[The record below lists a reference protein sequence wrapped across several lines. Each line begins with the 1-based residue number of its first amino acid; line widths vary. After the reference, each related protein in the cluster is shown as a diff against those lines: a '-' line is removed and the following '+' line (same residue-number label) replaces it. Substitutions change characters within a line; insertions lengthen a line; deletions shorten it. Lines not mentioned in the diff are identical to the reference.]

1 MKELI
6 GYLRVSTD
14 EQGQTRNGLEAQ
26 REAIVRF
33 AADNG
38 YRIVEIVEEV
48 ASGKLGSEDRPVLAA
63 AMAKAAKGKNTF
75 VVVSK
80 LDRLS
85 RSSAFINNLMD
96 NAKVRFIVT
105 ELGESVDNFMLR
117 IYAAVAQQ
125 EREVISQRTKA
136 GLAAKKA
143 RGEALGASRPI
154 ILKAGTVG
162 RQFQADKADEFAN
175 KLKPTV
181 KRMVDAGMSLRAI
194 ADELNSNGTRT
205 ARGGAW
211 AATTVKNL
219 IARF

>member
-1 MKELI
+1 MKHLI
-6 GYLRVSTD
+6 GYVRVSTD

-26 REAIVRF
+26 REAIERF

-38 YRIVEIVEEV
+38 YHIVDIVEEV
-48 ASGKLGSEDRPVLAA
+48 ASGKLDLEDRPVLAK
-63 AMAKAAKGKNTF
+63 AMAMASKNKNVH

-105 ELGESVDNFMLR
+105 ELGEEVNNFMLR

-143 RGEALGASRPI
+143 RGEALGASRDI
-154 ILKAGTVG
+154 ILKAGTLG
-162 RQFQADKADEFAN
+162 RQLQANKADDFAIR
-175 KLKPTV
+175 LKPTV
-181 KRMVDAGMSLRAI
+181 ERMQKSGMSLRAI
-194 ADELNSNGTRT
+194 AEELNANGTRT
-205 ARGGAW
+205 ARGGEW